1 MMKRRT
7 FLTGAVSAAAAA
19 PVAFP
24 SPAIA
29 EGKRILRLVTGWSR
43 NKGGSGVATERIAK
57 TLNEVGEGTLEVKL
71 EWNDRF
77 PKRLDAFDA
86 VSKGDAEMY
95 YAPET
100 YWHKKSA
107 GFNFFTSLPYGM
119 TPLEQEAWLSFMG
132 GQELWDE
139 HSERFNI
146 KPFAAGNT
154 GCQMG
159 GWYNKEI
166 NTLEDMQGLKI
177 RIPGIAGDVLKRA
190 GAEPVRLPRK
200 KIIPALT
207 SGKVDAAEW
216 IGPWSDMDVGLHKAA
231 KYYYYPGFHAPGNVW
246 ALGINLSV
254 WRSMSKAQQ
263 EIIGIACASEHRHS
277 LAEFASRNGT
287 FLTTL
292 IQEHGIE
299 LKQFPRDVLNEL
311 GRISGDVVAEAV
323 KKDPLLKRIYKS
335 FITSR
340 YDLLRWAK
348 YSDEAFMVARRAAFR
363 FETPRP
369 ARTVRRVPTKKPD
382 KQIIKS
388 EFVPRI

>member
-1 MMKRRT
+1 MIKRRT
-7 FLTGAVSAAAAA
+7 LLTGAMSTAALVPA
-19 PVAFP
+19 AFP
-24 SPAIA
+24 APAIA
-29 EGKRILRLVTGWSR
+29 QEKRILRLVTGWSQ
-43 NKGGSGVATERIAK
+43 NAGGSGVATERMAR
-57 TLNEVGEGTLEVKL
+57 TLNEVGEGTLEVQL
-71 EWNDRF
+71 EWNERF

-86 VSKGDAEMY
+86 VSTGDAEMY

-119 TPLEQEAWLSFMG
+119 TPMEQEAWLSFMG

-139 HSERFNI
+139 HSARFNI

-166 NTLEDMQGLKI
+166 NTLKDITGLKI

-200 KIIPALT
+200 KIIPALE
-207 SGKVDAAEW
+207 SGQVDAAEW

-231 KYYYYPGFHAPGNVW
+231 RYYYYPGFHAPGNVW
-246 ALGINLSV
+246 ALGINLDV
-254 WRSMSKAQQ
+254 WSSLSKAQQ
-263 EIIGIACASEHRHS
+263 ELIRLACASEHRHS
-277 LAEFASRNGT
+277 LAEFASRNGI
-287 FLTTL
+287 FLTKL

-299 LKQFPRDVLNEL
+299 LKRFPRDVLNEL

-323 KKDPLLKRIYKS
+323 RKDELLKRIYKS

-348 YSDEAFMVARRAAFR
+348 YSDEAFMVARRAAYKFDAPGP
-363 FETPRP
+363 T
-369 ARTVRRVPTKKPD
+369 RTVRRSIPEPE
-382 KQIIKS
+382 KQV
-388 EFVPRI
+388 EEPQFVPRI